1 MTDAMFGAWEP
12 GALPPVFDQRD
23 ILQRVAS
30 PRQPIMVIREVST
43 GRLGLAQGGR
53 ITSNASPDYTIVATL
68 GALYPEWLGDRGF
81 CEAHGV
87 RFPYVAGAMA
97 NGIATADMVIAM
109 ARAGMLGFFGA
120 AGLGYEKVVAGIDRI
135 IEGVSDLPQASWGAN
150 LIHSPNEP
158 MLEDRRANPLGDR
171 FGAGCTGQVGF
182 GLVHDRHRVMILI
195 LGRT

>member
-53 ITSNASPDYTIVATL
+53 ITSNASPDYTVVATL

-135 IEGVSDLPQASWGAN
+135 IEGVSDLP
-150 LIHSPNEP
+150 
-158 MLEDRRANPLGDR
+158 
-171 FGAGCTGQVGF
+171 
-182 GLVHDRHRVMILI
+182 
-195 LGRT
+195 